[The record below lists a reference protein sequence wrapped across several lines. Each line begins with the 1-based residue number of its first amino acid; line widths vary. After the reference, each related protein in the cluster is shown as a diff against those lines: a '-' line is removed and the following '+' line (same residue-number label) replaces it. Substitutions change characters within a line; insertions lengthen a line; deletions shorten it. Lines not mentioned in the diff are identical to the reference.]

1 MAIVGGHNIEDL
13 EQKNAPLWWQK
24 RGPHLHGQRVWGED
38 PHGAYGQVAR
48 LASSEAGVLRRL
60 QQRRH
65 LLRDAGQGLDRHP
78 MKFWIVFG
86 VFVAAQI
93 VSRLQAQAAQRNTPV
108 IGGCQGCR

>member
-1 MAIVGGHNIEDL
+1 
-13 EQKNAPLWWQK
+13 
-24 RGPHLHGQRVWGED
+24 
-38 PHGAYGQVAR
+38 
-48 LASSEAGVLRRL
+48 
-60 QQRRH
+60 
-65 LLRDAGQGLDRHP
+65 